1 MSVPLRLPQ
10 VFVSPRQWI
19 NHWRHCGGGCQALVK
34 SAPPAIPFDTPVT
47 GMVRPGGK
55 RLNAS
60 CPQSPRAHQWSFRF
74 LLPSL
79 WWPLSRGL
87 PRDVHPS
94 GNFLRIS
101 KTATIP
107 WILIKNAVGSSYLR
121 GTLHRKHWRQ
131 AIDDICTTARHKVHL
146 YKCSFQPDASRQD
159 DWLSQRVV

>member
-1 MSVPLRLPQ
+1 MIIIETNILLLTPRPEGGGAKRLPQ
-10 VFVSPRQWI
+10 VFVSPRQCTD
-19 NHWRHCGGGCQALVK
+19 HWQRFEGGRQALVK
-34 SAPPAIPFDTPVT
+34 SAPTAIPFDTPVT

-55 RLNAS
+55 RLNVS

-107 WILIKNAVGSSYLR
+107 WILIKNTVGSSYLR
-121 GTLHRKHWRQ
+121 GTVSQEALEAGYWWYLHHRP
-131 AIDDICTTARHKVHL
+131 
-146 YKCSFQPDASRQD
+146 S
-159 DWLSQRVV
+159 